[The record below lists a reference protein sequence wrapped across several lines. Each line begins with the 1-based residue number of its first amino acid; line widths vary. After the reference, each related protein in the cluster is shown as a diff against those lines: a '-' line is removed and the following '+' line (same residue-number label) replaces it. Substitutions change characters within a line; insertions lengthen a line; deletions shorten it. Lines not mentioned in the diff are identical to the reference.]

1 MAGEYEV
8 IDEEDDDPI
17 TQEHC
22 WSVCS
27 AYFSEKG
34 LVRQQL
40 DSFDDFCRLM
50 MQEIVEDSRDISV
63 KPAKQFHAEE
73 DEVQDCEF
81 IVKFGSLTMC
91 APVFV
96 EIGSRVKPLFPMQ
109 ARLRKLT

>member
-1 MAGEYEV
+1 MEFE
-8 IDEEDDDPI
+8 IDEDDEDI

-50 MQEIVEDSRDISV
+50 MQEIVEERPSGEAGDFRGE
-63 KPAKQFHAEE
+63 ALRR
-73 DEVQDCEF
+73 
-81 IVKFGSLTMC
+81 G
-91 APVFV
+91 
-96 EIGSRVKPLFPMQ
+96 R
-109 ARLRKLT
+109 RL

>member
-1 MAGEYEV
+1 MEFE
-8 IDEEDDDPI
+8 IDEDDEDI

-50 MQEIVEDSRDISV
+50 MQEIVEDSRDIMV
-63 KPAKQFHAEE
+63 KPNNQFHAE
-73 DEVQDCEF
+73 DDDVQDCQF
-81 IVKFGSLTMC
+81 IVQFGSLTMC